1 MLVSIRKWNKVEAGI
16 YESDQKIFDYED
28 AKYFGKY
35 KIVKSDVERDWMV
48 FKYEHKSVSSKEI
61 IRKMIGRFDTLKE
74 AKEFG
79 EYDFGYQNM
88 ITDFDRAMQKA

>member
-1 MLVSIRKWNKVEAGI
+1 MLVSIRRWNKVNTGV

-35 KIVKSDVERDWMV
+35 RIVKSDVERNWMV
-48 FKYEHKSVSSKEI
+48 FKYEYKNDSSEI
-61 IRKMIGRFDTLKE
+61 IRKMIGRFNTLKE

-79 EYDFGYQNM
+79 EYDFGYHNM
-88 ITDFDRAMQKA
+88 VTDFERAMQEA